1 MEYCKNGD
9 TGILLYLY
17 NDIIASKGQ
26 SGAPLQITDQEGNF
40 SLIGMHVGEYH
51 GKNYATMLTK
61 NLFLDFLVP
70 TLQELLREFGKYEDQ
85 ECYAE
90 TLTKIVKENEDELS
104 SREIKRAE
112 LQVKKMKLHHEQS
125 ERKLMKLKVD
135 NTLRDLQIEQNIIS
149 STNEIKKEIQMLKK
163 DIIDQNPVVD

>member
-1 MEYCKNGD
+1 M
-9 TGILLYLY
+9 
-17 NDIIASKGQ
+17 
-26 SGAPLQITDQEGNF
+26 
-40 SLIGMHVGEYH
+40 
-51 GKNYATMLTK
+51 
-61 NLFLDFLVP
+61 
-70 TLQELLREFGKYEDQ
+70 
-85 ECYAE
+85 
-90 TLTKIVKENEDELS
+90 KENEDELS

-112 LQVKKMKLHHEQS
+112 LLVKKMKLHHEQS